1 MVLARGDPPD
11 SYTSPHI
18 DDDEND
24 DDDDD
29 LPEQSIFVKRGLRH
43 GSNCPTDKK

>member
-1 MVLARGDPPD
+1 MLLARGDPPD

-18 DDDEND
+18 DDDENHD

-29 LPEQSIFVKRGLRH
+29 DNEAALKVKTKQMKLER
-43 GSNCPTDKK
+43 